1 VEGTPGARVSAAVAI
16 LDRGWGKPP
25 QFTTGD
31 EVALKRAIEMTDD
44 ELATS
49 IEAAKRELGI
59 SETESDPDRQAYREA
74 QTKLKNPYSLPCRYL
89 MAGEWRE
96 EANEQATDGKIAFD
110 SASED
115 RARVVPRLRLPSWAI
130 VYF

>member
-1 VEGTPGARVSAAVAI
+1 MPGPGRKFGKGRSGNPGGRPKGIAHVTELARAHTPEAIETLSEIMREGTPGARVSAAVAI

-31 EVALKRAIEMTDD
+31 EMALKRAIEMTDD

-59 SETESDPDRQAYREA
+59 SETERDPS
-74 QTKLKNPYSLPCRYL
+74 KLN
-89 MAGEWRE
+89 
-96 EANEQATDGKIAFD
+96 
-110 SASED
+110 
-115 RARVVPRLRLPSWAI
+115 
-130 VYF
+130 